1 MKISNIL
8 KLEKET
14 SAFLKNNY
22 SLLKLTSY

>member
-8 KLEKET
+8 KFAKET